1 MIRGVLAMGR
11 RQAELK
17 MRDTCRVTSDGVD
30 VWDEAT
36 LTTIP
41 GPRVT
46 VYEGKCGLLS
56 PYRAPTTASTP
67 GQVQAVQLSRLSLPV
82 ATSLGILEGME
93 VEYLTSESD
102 PDLVGK
108 TFRIAGGATQSD
120 ATARRLPVESVS

>member
-1 MIRGVLAMGR
+1 MRGGVLAMGR
-11 RQAELK
+11 RQAERL
-17 MRDTCRVTSDGVD
+17 MEDTCRITSDGETT
-30 VWDEAT
+30 WDEAT
-36 LTTIP
+36 LSNVE

-46 VYEGKCGLLS
+46 VYEGECRLLS

-108 TFRIAGGATQSD
+108 KFRIAGGAAQSD
-120 ATARRLPVESVS
+120 ATARRLPLESVS

>member
-1 MIRGVLAMGR
+1 MEDR
-11 RQAELK
+11 
-17 MRDTCRVTSDGVD
+17 CRITSDGES
-30 VWDEAT
+30 VWDEEKLDT
-36 LTTIP
+36 VE

-46 VYEGKCGLLS
+46 VYEGKCRLLS

-82 ATSLGILEGME
+82 AKSLGILEGME
-93 VEYLTSESD
+93 VEYLSSESD

-108 TFRIAGGATQSD
+108 KFRIAGGAAQSD